1 VNRWWEYESAGPI
14 PVEGG
19 IKARSQRGAIGEQ
32 WWSRRFIAVLES
44 YGMSGR
50 LQRGRSYARRGQVID
65 FSLAGGQVTA
75 RVQGSRPQPYRVS
88 ISVRPLTA
96 AQWRAVESRLAGQ
109 ALFRAR
115 LLAGDMPPEIEQVFA
130 DCGTP
135 LFPGSAG
142 DLGMDCNCPDWGVPC
157 KHLAA
162 VCYVLAEAFDAD
174 PFAMLAWRGK
184 ERDEL
189 LTALRGK
196 TGQVAGVG
204 AGSTGAGTA
213 RAAAAAATSPAHD
226 LLDDVTGAP
235 LAESLADFWS
245 PAMSQ
250 ARLRVLP
257 PSPAAPPDLLL
268 RIADP
273 PPLQV
278 RGAGLRELLAPGYA
292 GLAAPEA
299 AAAPGD
305 PPAQDAAGLPGRSDR
320 GGLTGAAQRVG
331 DEAR

>member
-1 VNRWWEYESAGPI
+1 MNRWWEYEPARAI

-32 WWSRRFIAVLES
+32 WWSRRFIGVLES
-44 YGMSGR
+44 YGMSSR
-50 LQRGRSYARRGQVID
+50 LQRGRSYARRGQVIE
-65 FSLAGGQVTA
+65 FSLASGQVNA

-88 ISVRPLTA
+88 ISVRPLTG
-96 AQWRAVESRLAGQ
+96 AQWREVESRLAGQ

-142 DLGMDCNCPDWGVPC
+142 DLRMDCNCPDWGVPC

-184 ERDEL
+184 GRDEL
-189 LTALRGK
+189 LAELRGK
-196 TGQVAGVG
+196 TAPG
-204 AGSTGAGTA
+204 AGSPAAGT
-213 RAAAAAATSPAHD
+213 RPAAAAASPAHD
-226 LLDDVTGAP
+226 LLDDVTGTP
-235 LAESLADFWS
+235 LAGSFADYWS

-257 PSPAAPPDLLL
+257 SGPATPPDLLL

-273 PPLQV
+273 PPVQV
-278 RGAGLRELLAPGYA
+278 RGAGLRELLAPAYA
-292 GLAAPEA
+292 RLAAPETTTEDT
-299 AAAPGD
+299 PG
-305 PPAQDAAGLPGRSDR
+305 
-320 GGLTGAAQRVG
+320 
-331 DEAR
+331 

>member
-1 VNRWWEYESAGPI
+1 MSDNRWWEYESAGPI

-50 LQRGRSYARRGQVID
+50 LQRGRSYARRGQVIE
-65 FSLAGGQVTA
+65 FSLAPGQVTA

-88 ISVRPLTA
+88 ISVRPLAA
-96 AQWRAVESRLAGQ
+96 AQWQEVESRLAGQ

-115 LLAGDMPPEIEQVFA
+115 LLAGDMPAEIEQVFD

-135 LFPGSAG
+135 LFPRSAG
-142 DLGMDCNCPDWGVPC
+142 DLRMDCNCPDWGVPC
-157 KHLAA
+157 KHVAA

-184 ERDEL
+184 GRDEL
-189 LTALRGK
+189 LAALRGK
-196 TGQVAGVG
+196 AAPGADSAAGG
-204 AGSTGAGTA
+204 P
-213 RAAAAAATSPAHD
+213 RPAAAAATSPAHD
-226 LLDDVTGAP
+226 LLDDVTGVP
-235 LAESLADFWS
+235 LAESLADYWA

-257 PSPAAPPDLLL
+257 PSPPAPPDLLL

-273 PPLQV
+273 PQLQV
-278 RGAGLRELLAPGYA
+278 RGTGLRELLLPAYA
-292 GLAAPEA
+292 RLAAPEA
-299 AAAPGD
+299 AAATEG
-305 PPAQDAAGLPGRSDR
+305 PATQDAAAEVTAG
-320 GGLTGAAQRVG
+320 
-331 DEAR
+331 